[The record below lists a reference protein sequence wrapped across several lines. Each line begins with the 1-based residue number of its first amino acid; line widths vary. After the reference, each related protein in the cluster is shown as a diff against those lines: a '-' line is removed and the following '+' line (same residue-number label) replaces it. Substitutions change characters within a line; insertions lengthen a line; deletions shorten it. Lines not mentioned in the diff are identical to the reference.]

1 MPMKRII
8 NIGSLNLDKIYQL
21 PHTPLPG
28 ETLTASSN
36 RIGLHCTIKKYLS
49 DRQFFTLCQLHG
61 KNRPKRHSHYQF
73 KRNKT
78 ILL

>member
-36 RIGLHCTIKKYLS
+36 RIGLG
-49 DRQFFTLCQLHG
+49 G
-61 KNRPKRHSHYQF
+61 KGLNQSIAAAR
-73 KRNKT
+73 
-78 ILL
+78 

>member
-36 RIGLHCTIKKYLS
+36 RIGL
-49 DRQFFTLCQLHG
+49 G
-61 KNRPKRHSHYQF
+61 G
-73 KRNKT
+73 
-78 ILL
+78 

>member
-36 RIGLHCTIKKYLS
+36 RIGLGGK
-49 DRQFFTLCQLHG
+49 RQRAGHIEAWRRRRG
-61 KNRPKRHSHYQF
+61 SWRSG
-73 KRNKT
+73 
-78 ILL
+78 